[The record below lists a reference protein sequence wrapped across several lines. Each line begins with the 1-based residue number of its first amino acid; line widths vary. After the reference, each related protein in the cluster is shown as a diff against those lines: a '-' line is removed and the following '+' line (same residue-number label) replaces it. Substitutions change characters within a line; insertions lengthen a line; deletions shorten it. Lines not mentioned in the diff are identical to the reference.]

1 MLSPSSVRSFLAR
14 SPPLIV
20 SVGEAPWPDQPDVLV
35 PAMPAGDIDMV
46 RTDEGGRTVRVVI
59 DRSTIF
65 GNPFEMG
72 GVDDRDRVVSAY
84 RQYLKG
90 GADARVLAR
99 RYNVKAAD
107 WHVRKYSF
115 ESRMRA
121 LSRLAER
128 VRGGERLRLC
138 CSCGSTHEPV
148 ACHGDVIVEW
158 VRSRS

>member
-1 MLSPSSVRSFLAR
+1 MRSFRAR
-14 SPPLIV
+14 STPVIA
-20 SVGEAPWPDQPDVLV
+20 SSGEAPWPEKF
-35 PAMPAGDIDMV
+35 PAPTPAAPAGDIDMV
-46 RTDEGGRTVRVVI
+46 RTDEGGLTARVVI

-65 GNPFEMG
+65 GNPFEMVG
-72 GVDDRDRVVSAY
+72 TDDRDRVVSAY
-84 RQYLKG
+84 REYLRG
-90 GADARVLAR
+90 TAGAGVLAR
-99 RYNVKAAD
+99 RHKVKAAD
-107 WHVRKYSF
+107 WHLRKYNF

-148 ACHGDVIVEW
+148 ACHGVLVEW